1 MPDKQPETVT
11 LPALREMKA
20 HGRKIA
26 VLTAYDHPTAAV
38 LDEAGIDVIL
48 VGDSLGM
55 VVLGYSST
63 IPVTM
68 EEMLTC
74 TRSVAGAVRRA
85 LVVAD
90 MPYMSFHLSVDETVR
105 NAARFLKEAGAGAVK
120 IEGAAAG
127 RLKKIEACV
136 EAEIPVMGHVGLT
149 PQSIRKWGSYAVR
162 GRDGE
167 MEAESI
173 VADAR
178 AVEAAGAFA
187 VVLESI
193 PRELAAVITE
203 SLSIPTIGIGAGPA
217 CDGQVL
223 VFHDVMGYTAGRL
236 PKFVKPY
243 ADLRTVVRE
252 AAGRYIEDV
261 RGGAF
266 PDDAHSYHLKP
277 DAAEKLR
284 KGTTR

>member
-1 MPDKQPETVT
+1 MPDKQTESVT
-11 LPALREMKA
+11 LPVLREMKA
-20 HGRKIA
+20 RGEKIA
-26 VLTAYDHPTAAV
+26 VLTAYDHPSASV
-38 LDEAGIDVIL
+38 LDEAGIDIIL

-55 VVLGYSST
+55 VVQGYSST

-68 EEMLTC
+68 EEMLIH
-74 TRSVAGAVRRA
+74 TRSVTGAVRRA

-90 MPYMSFHLSVDETVR
+90 MPYMSFHLSVEETIR

-120 IEGAAAG
+120 IEGASAG

-162 GRDGE
+162 GRDGAA
-167 MEAESI
+167 EAEAI
-173 VADAR
+173 LADAR
-178 AVEAAGAFA
+178 AVESAGAFA

-193 PRELAAVITE
+193 PMELGAVITE
-203 SLSIPTIGIGAGPA
+203 SLTIPTIGIGAGAA

-223 VFHDVMGYTAGRL
+223 VFHDVMGYTQGRL
-236 PKFVKPY
+236 PKFVKTY
-243 ADLRTVVRE
+243 ADLRSVVRE

-261 RGGAF
+261 RTGAF
-266 PDDAHSYHLKP
+266 PDEAHSYRLKP
-277 DAAEKLR
+277 EAAEKLL
-284 KGTTR
+284 KGRSR

>member
-1 MPDKQPETVT
+1 MPDIKPGAVT
-11 LPALREMKA
+11 LPVLRDMKA
-20 HGRKIA
+20 RSEKIA
-26 VLTAYDHPTAAV
+26 VLTAYDHPTAAI
-38 LDEAGIDVIL
+38 LDETGIDIIL

-68 EEMLTC
+68 EEMLTY
-74 TRSVAGAVRRA
+74 TRAVTGAVRRA

-90 MPYMSFHLSVDETVR
+90 MPYMSFHLSVEETLR

-120 IEGAAAG
+120 IEGASAE
-127 RLKKIEACV
+127 RLRKIEACV

-149 PQSIRKWGSYAVR
+149 PQSIRKWGNYTVR
-162 GRDGE
+162 GRDGAA
-167 MEAESI
+167 EAEAI
-173 VADAR
+173 IADAR
-178 AVEAAGAFA
+178 AVESVGAFS

-193 PRELAAVITE
+193 PMELAAVITE

-223 VFHDVMGYTAGRL
+223 VFHDVMGLTAGRL

-243 ADLRTVVRE
+243 ADLRGVIRE

-261 RGGAF
+261 RKGFF

-277 DAAEKLR
+277 SAAEKLR
-284 KGTTR
+284 KAGYR